1 MSTVTKIWTAPCSTQ
16 LLKPNPS
23 FPGPS
28 ISRSCQV
35 VLLPNTFHI
44 HPFLCSFLSPELVLT
59 GFSLISI
66 IRKDPRNKPG
76 KTPNIDVPRSSF
88 LVLPNVTVQIKS
100 TITLS
105 DPTAQST
112 FTTGLQWLYRLHS
125 SLRMWGYKEIFA
137 TLFVLGPLWTSSLSI
152 QPNLCW
158 LKLHR
163 HYLTLILQMFL
174 KGSFIS
180 RKPSPLKNR
189 LILSA

>member
-1 MSTVTKIWTAPCSTQ
+1 M
-16 LLKPNPS
+16 
-23 FPGPS
+23 
-28 ISRSCQV
+28 

-76 KTPNIDVPRSSF
+76 NTPNIDVPRSSF

-112 FTTGLQWLYRLHS
+112 FTTGLQWLYRLYS
-125 SLRMWGYKEIFA
+125 SLRMWGYKDKFA
-137 TLFVLGPLWTSSLSI
+137 TLFVPGSL
-152 QPNLCW
+152 
-158 LKLHR
+158 
-163 HYLTLILQMFL
+163 
-174 KGSFIS
+174 
-180 RKPSPLKNR
+180 
-189 LILSA
+189 